1 MDQFDPVEFP
11 HTGIATGLGSFLI
24 KRLMDQLE
32 YCSLGNQG
40 KITRMVKYFRVR
52 EEFNGEAAPEAFPP
66 APEPEPSL
74 PFIDFEIRRLMPEDA
89 FKVSDLSY
97 DTCGY
102 SYLYKHICF
111 L

>member
-24 KRLMDQLE
+24 KRLMDQVE

-40 KITRMVKYFRVR
+40 KITRMIKYFHAR
-52 EEFNGEAAPEAFPP
+52 EEFNGEVDPEAFPP

-89 FKVSDLSY
+89 FKVSDLAY
-97 DTCGY
+97 DTYGY
-102 SYLYKHICF
+102 SYLYEHICF